1 MIMKKEL
8 TAKEMN
14 FVRGGGAPSD
24 STSTKQP
31 VEKQAPKDTTSNQ
44 GGWYV
49 PTESAG
55 GYTVTTKNNPPK

>member
-31 VEKQAPKDTTSNQ
+31 VEKQAPKDTI
-44 GGWYV
+44 
-49 PTESAG
+49 PPPPPPESAS
-55 GYTVTTKNNPPK
+55 GYTPTTKR